1 MARPAFLTMRNGS
14 ETGAYSKSVSVS
26 LPIAPTPPVLRVL
39 ESVGPATKVLPFL
52 APFALAEAN
61 FLKKGKPDSPFA
73 KPLFMRRKRCGMFG
87 FAKEAIMDVPR
98 RRLDLTL
105 LLEGVLVGIASRT
118 RFLAGNRKASNLRRP
133 RGQHIRA
140 WPLARDP
147 PPRIVSWSRLV
158 FNTCA
163 PQPLKIVEVQVE
175 GVEPPCTIE
184 PEGSI
189 G

>member
-1 MARPAFLTMRNGS
+1 
-14 ETGAYSKSVSVS
+14 
-26 LPIAPTPPVLRVL
+26 
-39 ESVGPATKVLPFL
+39 
-52 APFALAEAN
+52 
-61 FLKKGKPDSPFA
+61 
-73 KPLFMRRKRCGMFG
+73 
-87 FAKEAIMDVPR
+87 MDVPR

-133 RGQHIRA
+133 RGQHITA

-175 GVEPPCTIE
+175 GVEPPCTME
-184 PEGSI
+184 PEGSNGEVHLAAKKPYLPSVKEGLLVDGRKLWI
-189 G
+189 FPGALFGP